1 MGPEAEPN
9 IKHIII
15 QGIVY
20 IFNEPDTAAIQ
31 VADAQK

>member
-1 MGPEAEPN
+1 MGPEPEPN
-9 IKHIII
+9 SKRIII

-20 IFNEPDTAAIQ
+20 IFNEPNTAAIQ